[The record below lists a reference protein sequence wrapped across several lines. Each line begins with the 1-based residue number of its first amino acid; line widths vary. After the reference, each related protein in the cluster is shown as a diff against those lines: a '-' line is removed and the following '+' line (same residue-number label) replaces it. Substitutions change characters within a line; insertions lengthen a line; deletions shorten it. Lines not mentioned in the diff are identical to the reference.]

1 MGKKKKKDNLQN
13 GRILAGTASMENS
26 MKVPQKTKNRITIG
40 SSNHTL
46 GPIHREIIQKLC
58 NPMFTAALFTI
69 AKTWK
74 PKFPLTDEWIKNM

>member
-1 MGKKKKKDNLQN
+1 
-13 GRILAGTASMENS
+13 

-74 PKFPLTDEWIKNM
+74 PKFPLTDEWIKNMWYIYTKEYYSAIKRTN